1 MRILFIGLVAGIVML
16 AGTAFGQTITT
27 VVGDDT
33 NGPCSHDDGVP
44 AVTECI
50 APSGIAFDTQGNLYL
65 VDGVK
70 VRKVDHSSGIITTVA
85 GTTFGYSGDGGPATS
100 AKLNLQGGSPGLSGL
115 AVDSQ
120 GNIYISD
127 THNCAIRL
135 VMAATGIITTMA
147 GGTCGYAGDN
157 GPATKASLF
166 YQSGIALDSEGN
178 LYIADNLSNRVRK
191 VTTSGIIS
199 TIAGSTT
206 NGSNFGSSG
215 DGGLATGF
223 AFRATRSGD

>member
-100 AKLNLQGGSPGLSGL
+100 AKLNL
-115 AVDSQ
+115 
-120 GNIYISD
+120 
-127 THNCAIRL
+127 
-135 VMAATGIITTMA
+135 
-147 GGTCGYAGDN
+147 
-157 GPATKASLF
+157 
-166 YQSGIALDSEGN
+166 
-178 LYIADNLSNRVRK
+178 
-191 VTTSGIIS
+191 
-199 TIAGSTT
+199 
-206 NGSNFGSSG
+206 
-215 DGGLATGF
+215 
-223 AFRATRSGD
+223 